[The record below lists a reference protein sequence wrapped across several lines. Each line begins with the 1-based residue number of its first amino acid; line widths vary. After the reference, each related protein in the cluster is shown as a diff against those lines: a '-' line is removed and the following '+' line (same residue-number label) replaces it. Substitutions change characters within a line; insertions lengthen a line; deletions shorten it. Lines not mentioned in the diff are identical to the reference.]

1 MYLHYCRCSAWR
13 WLRRPKSLD
22 WGYWRIK
29 GGCEEAIL
37 RIATFAPSLGEYDGE
52 ISYVKVSEELATY
65 YIKTS
70 ERATSQAE

>member
-1 MYLHYCRCSAWR
+1 M
-13 WLRRPKSLD
+13 
-22 WGYWRIK
+22 
-29 GGCEEAIL
+29 EAIL